1 MDNLTIKHSLFLL
14 FAKGPVI
21 IIPNFQTKRQGYRI
35 FAYNIIEAY
44 RKTDCRPLLLR
55 VFYKHRVLQV
65 SRHS

>member
-14 FAKGPVI
+14 FAKRP
-21 IIPNFQTKRQGYRI
+21 RQGYRI